1 MIKLIIDG
9 KVMTFKHSKNKLYL
23 ELMMKNRYLSTYR
36 SKNVKKHEKTL
47 TGLD

>member
-9 KVMTFKHSKNKLYL
+9 KMIKFQHAKNKLYL

-36 SKNVKKHEKTL
+36 SKKVKKHKIS
-47 TGLD
+47 